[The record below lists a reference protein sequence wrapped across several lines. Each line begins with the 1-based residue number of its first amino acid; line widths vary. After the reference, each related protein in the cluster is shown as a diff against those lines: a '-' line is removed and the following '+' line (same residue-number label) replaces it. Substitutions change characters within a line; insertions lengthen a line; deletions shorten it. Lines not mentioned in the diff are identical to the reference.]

1 MYISHPSLWN
11 DLKIMFATI
20 KVLFI
25 KDSTEGIA
33 EGQTTA
39 GDNELKNNVGMD
51 TMTDIQNG

>member
-25 KDSTEGIA
+25 KDSTEGLA